1 MKWQSRFDVKG
12 AWHIE
17 ASRILASSCILWR
30 WIERRGFLRS
40 GEQNRGIG
48 EVLTM
53 EKCLDCK
60 LEICGWVLVFML
72 LHYMYSISFSLSA
85 RQIPRD
91 IRFGI
96 CHKLP
101 YLMWNKKP

>member
-12 AWHIE
+12 ACHIE
-17 ASRILASSCILWR
+17 ASRILASGFILWR

-40 GEQNRGIG
+40 GEQTRGVG

-53 EKCLDCK
+53 EKYLECK
-60 LEICGWVLVFML
+60 LEICGWVLAFMP
-72 LHYMYSISFSLSA
+72 LHYIYSLSISISA

-91 IRFGI
+91 IRF
-96 CHKLP
+96 
-101 YLMWNKKP
+101 